1 MAEADSKIERANN
14 PVETPQPKTI
24 KRSHTRFAV
33 MISVPLLLAAITG
46 YFWYTSGRSAETD
59 NAYVQQD
66 KVAVAT
72 EVGGKIIAVY
82 VKENQQVKVGDL
94 LYKID
99 PKPYLISIAQAD
111 AQIAQ
116 AEVTVGTLRSTLA
129 TNDSEIAAARDS
141 VKFAQENYARNDA
154 LMRRGFNT
162 RTNMDSAHHN
172 LVQAQQ
178 DLQSAQASAA
188 EDRARMATGSAN
200 TGQAPAIAAALA
212 TKAQA
217 ELQLSRTEVRAP
229 VAGTATQ
236 MSNLHVGQM
245 LVVGLSA
252 VTIVSSNKS
261 WIEANFKETDLNKMR
276 PGLRANVK
284 IDAYPGMNLKGHVE
298 SLGAGTGSEF
308 SILPAQNATGNWV
321 KVTQRVPVR
330 IAIDDKP
337 ARPLLAGLSAS
348 VTVLFGDSSRVQSG
362 K

>member
-1 MAEADSKIERANN
+1 MAEADAKIERAINAAE
-14 PVETPQPKTI
+14 PAQPKTA
-24 KRSHTRFAV
+24 KRNRSRFAV
-33 MISVPLLLAAITG
+33 MLSLPLLLAAVG
-46 YFWYTSGRSAETD
+46 AYFWFTSGRTAATD

-72 EVGGKIIAVY
+72 EVGGKVIAVY
-82 VKENQQVKVGDL
+82 VKENQTVKEGDL

-99 PKPYLISIAQAD
+99 PTPYLIAIAQAD

-129 TNDSEIAAARDS
+129 ANDSEIAAARDS

-178 DLQSAQASAA
+178 ALQSAQASAA
-188 EDRARMATGSAN
+188 EDRARLATGSAN

-212 TKAQA
+212 ARAQA
-217 ELQLSRTEVRAP
+217 ELQLSRTQVRAP
-229 VAGTATQ
+229 AAGTATQ
-236 MSNLHVGQM
+236 MSSLHVGQM
-245 LVVGLSA
+245 MVAGLSA
-252 VTIVSSNKS
+252 VTIVSSSKS
-261 WIEANFKETDLNKMR
+261 WVEANFKETDLNKMR
-276 PGLRANVK
+276 PGQRAEVK
-284 IDAYPGMNLKGHVE
+284 IDAYPAMKLKGHVE

-330 IAIDDKP
+330 IAIEGRP
-337 ARPLLAGLSAS
+337 AQPLIAGLSAS
-348 VTVLFGDSSRVQSG
+348 ITVFFSDGSRVQSG